1 VTRLTTLRSTTSP
14 SSISA
19 NSSPAGISHER
30 NSPPL
35 LSHSLSSL
43 RLSSRQLRA
52 LLSVCGGC
60 SFGGLG
66 CCSCRVRVSMSGVLF
81 SVCVCDLLICVH
93 AGSRETNSGA
103 SLDDLPLWHL
113 CDLLP
118 RRYLSR
124 TKQPPPPLLLAF
136 TRYCHHQYCMVYGIQ
151 QGGRWCGGVY
161 CAMVVQQYCNRVGFA
176 TGGGNTRVIDSH
188 NTALK

>member
-124 TKQPPPPLLLAF
+124 TKQPPPPPSWPLHDIAI
-136 TRYCHHQYCMVYGIQ
+136 TNIVWCMAYNRGV
-151 QGGRWCGGVY
+151 GGVGGY
-161 CAMVVQQYCNRVGFA
+161 IAQWSCNSIAIG
-176 TGGGNTRVIDSH
+176 
-188 NTALK
+188 